1 VESGKWKKQRNFRFT
16 LRFLSVVL
24 STIHYPF
31 SIFLFSGCV
40 PSNRMVISGSP
51 SQIVSLNQ
59 TQYIPLVPYC
69 DAREIHWEWDPVTNV
84 VSVDG
89 RSGKGKF
96 LVDSQIAMVDGE
108 RVHLPEPL
116 KMNQGFILFPAGSL
130 PLLDSL
136 NVVKAP
142 PAVAGPFQV
151 RKIVL
156 DPGHGG
162 KDPGARGRKG
172 TKEKEIVLDVALRIR
187 DLLAENGVDV
197 IMTRDKDQF
206 ISLGRRTQ
214 IANKNKAD
222 FFISI
227 HANSS
232 RSRVASGFEVY
243 YLSNTVDD
251 ESRAIAAMENAN
263 LDIEEDA
270 FSGRTQDLDATLW
283 DLINSENRTES
294 AELAKELEQ
303 SARARLGVRNRG
315 VKSAR
320 FAVLKGATMPAV
332 LVEVGFL
339 TNPVEEERLL
349 SSGYRQRLAEAIT
362 TGILNYKSRYE
373 KTEGFTQGLDE

>member
-1 VESGKWKKQRNFRFT
+1 MSKPWFWNLSFEFILLFEFCSLSF
-16 LRFLSVVL
+16 FL
-24 STIHYPF
+24 T
-31 SIFLFSGCV
+31 GCV
-40 PSNRMVISGSP
+40 PSNRMVISGGP
-51 SQIVSLNQ
+51 SQMVSLNQ
-59 TQYIPLVPYC
+59 MQYIPLVPYC
-69 DAREIHWEWDPVTNV
+69 DAKEIHWEWDPVTNV
-84 VSVDG
+84 VSVNG

-96 LVDSQIAMVDGE
+96 LVDSQVAMVDGE
-108 RVHLPEPL
+108 RIHLPEPL
-116 KMNQGFILFPAGSL
+116 RMSQGLILFPAGSL

-136 NVVKAP
+136 NAAKAS
-142 PAVAGPFQV
+142 PAAAPGPFQV
-151 RKIVL
+151 HKIVL

-172 TKEKEIVLDVALRIR
+172 TKEKEIVLDVALRTR
-187 DLLAENGVDV
+187 DLLAENGIDV
-197 IMTRDKDQF
+197 ILTRDKDQF
-206 ISLGRRTQ
+206 ISLGKRSQ
-214 IANKNKAD
+214 IANRNKAD
-222 FFISI
+222 FFVSI

-232 RSRVASGFEVY
+232 RSRAASGFEVY

-303 SARARLGVRNRG
+303 SARTRLGIRNRG

-339 TNPVEEERLL
+339 TNLVEEERLC
-349 SSGYRQRLAEAIT
+349 SSGYRQRLAETIT
-362 TGILNYKSRYE
+362 AGILNYKSRYE
-373 KTEGFTQGLDE
+373 KTEGFTQTR

>member
-1 VESGKWKKQRNFRFT
+1 M
-16 LRFLSVVL
+16 VL
-24 STIHYPF
+24 S
-31 SIFLFSGCV
+31 
-40 PSNRMVISGSP
+40 
-51 SQIVSLNQ
+51 SLNQ
-59 TQYIPLVPYC
+59 TGVVSFNQMQYISLVPYC
-69 DAREIHWEWDPVTNV
+69 DTMEIHWEWDPVTNV

-89 RSGKGKF
+89 RSGKGRF
-96 LVDSQIAMVDGE
+96 LVDSQIAMVGGE

-116 KMNQGFILFPAGSL
+116 RMSQGLILFPAGSL

-136 NVVKAP
+136 SAAKAP
-142 PAVAGPFQV
+142 TAVTPGPFQA

-187 DLLAENGVDV
+187 DLLAEDGVDV
-197 IMTRDKDQF
+197 IMTRDKDNF
-206 ISLGRRTQ
+206 IPLGKRSQ
-214 IANKNKAD
+214 MANRNKAD
-222 FFISI
+222 FFVSI

-232 RSRVASGFEVY
+232 RSRAVSGFEVY
-243 YLSNTVDD
+243 YLSNAVDD
-251 ESRAIAAMENAN
+251 ETRAIAAMENASLN
-263 LDIEEDA
+263 IEEDA

-283 DLINSENRTES
+283 DLVNSENRVES

-303 SARARLGVRNRG
+303 SAQTRLGVRNRG

-339 TNPVEEERLL
+339 TNPVEEERLR
-349 SSGYRQRLAEAIT
+349 SSSYRQRLAEAIT
-362 TGILNYKSRYE
+362 AGILKYKSRYE
-373 KTEGFTQGLDE
+373 KTEGFTQTR